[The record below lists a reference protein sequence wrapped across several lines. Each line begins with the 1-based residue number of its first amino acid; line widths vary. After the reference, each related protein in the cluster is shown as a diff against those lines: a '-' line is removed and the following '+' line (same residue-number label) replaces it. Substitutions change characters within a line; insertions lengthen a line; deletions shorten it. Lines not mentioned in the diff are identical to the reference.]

1 MATKKSRKAKK
12 AKKANGPASRAT
24 QRVTAKIMS
33 KRANGKTNG
42 KANGKVRKART
53 AKVRRGGGKA
63 LSDFSNEA
71 RLRVLK
77 PRLITRSGCF
87 KNNQTVAS
95 CLAAQKAKGFRGR
108 RKFIRTQIAAG
119 RVALK

>member
-12 AKKANGPASRAT
+12 VSTK
-24 QRVTAKIMS
+24 
-33 KRANGKTNG
+33 ANGKTNG
-42 KANGKVRKART
+42 KVRKTRT

-63 LSDFSNEA
+63 LADFTNES

-77 PRLITRSGCF
+77 PRLITRTGCF
-87 KNNQTVAS
+87 KNNQTIEA

>member
-12 AKKANGPASRAT
+12 A
-24 QRVTAKIMS
+24 
-33 KRANGKTNG
+33 NG
-42 KANGKVRKART
+42 KATGNGAAPKPRKTRT

-63 LSDFSNEA
+63 LSDFTNEN

-77 PRLITRSGCF
+77 PRLITRTGCF
-87 KNNQTVAS
+87 KNNQTIEA

-108 RKFIRTQIAAG
+108 RKFIRTQISAG

>member
-12 AKKANGPASRAT
+12 VS
-24 QRVTAKIMS
+24 
-33 KRANGKTNG
+33 TNG
-42 KANGKVRKART
+42 KANGKAKVRKTRT

-63 LSDFSNEA
+63 LSDFTNEA

-77 PRLITRSGCF
+77 PRLITRTGCF

>member
-12 AKKANGPASRAT
+12 VST
-24 QRVTAKIMS
+24 
-33 KRANGKTNG
+33 
-42 KANGKVRKART
+42 KANGKATGNGATPKPRKART

-63 LSDFSNEA
+63 LSDFTNET

-77 PRLITRSGCF
+77 PRLITRTGCF
-87 KNNQTVAS
+87 KNNQTVDA
-95 CLAAQKAKGFRGR
+95 CLAAQKKAGFRGR
-108 RKFIRTQIAAG
+108 RKFIRTQISAG